1 MIESPDSE
9 QSTPRAGQSD
19 AEAGEGDNNAFE
31 SPADRE
37 SLMQQRSS
45 MRPSASTAAS
55 ASQRQQQQRERE
67 RQQQQPPLQRSAA
80 ERRAGAPAQS
90 LPDESTG
97 AGAKQGGKRRARVV
111 EAPPPPAGDDD
122 GDDGD
127 LLEPEPE
134 APAYEAEPSPS
145 LARSSKRAPAVNASE
160 PATRAK
166 PKPAPGTQ
174 AQPRRQPPPESTAL
188 DGERPSRS
196 AKRPSASAAQRP
208 ALQNGSESAQMVNA
222 PRGREQSRE
231 RRTPNT
237 ASAQRRIERPP
248 DDFAELEPEPELDGA
263 ASAQMERDSLG
274 SEGEEANELV
284 ESANANAAPTR
295 QTRRPQSGA
304 RVERAPSR
312 ERAAPAGQWSAL
324 PSRPRAGP
332 ALASTFDDGSA
343 LLDDAAAP
351 ALGAREAIGRL
362 RPARQPLEQ
371 ADSEASPAVYTR
383 SMAPLSGSLRE
394 RTPSP
399 SLAAAAAR
407 EQVPATRLITRSSPL
422 PRLERERTY
431 YISEEELVVP
441 GPPPPASVGPSA
453 EAHARAYE
461 RNSNCPLCGSPVSFA
476 GLDRQEHER
485 LHQQR
490 EAELLAQRRAVPA
503 GAAPAGSRFTTR
515 RPVLVERE
523 YVLDEPSTVG
533 VPARYMR
540 PLEPAEFADP
550 ELQRQ
555 AQLLEQHADAR
566 AALPDEYFLPEQP
579 LMCEFIP
586 YMINPCITIPLLDQS
601 TRCYLS
607 TYLQYGSVIL

>member
-9 QSTPRAGQSD
+9 QSTLRAGLSD
-19 AEAGEGDNNAFE
+19 AEAGEGDNNVFE
-31 SPADRE
+31 PPADRE
-37 SLMQQRSS
+37 SFMQQRSS
-45 MRPSASTAAS
+45 MPMRPSASTAAS
-55 ASQRQQQQRERE
+55 ASQRQQQQ
-67 RQQQQPPLQRSAA
+67 PPLQRSATD
-80 ERRAGAPAQS
+80 RRAPGAVGPAHS
-90 LPDESTG
+90 LPDESAG
-97 AGAKQGGKRRARVV
+97 AGAKKGGNGKRRARVV
-111 EAPPPPAGDDD
+111 EAPPLPADDD
-122 GDDGD
+122 RD
-127 LLEPEPE
+127 LLEPEPELEPE

-160 PATRAK
+160 TRAK
-166 PKPAPGTQ
+166 QKQKPAPVTPAQ
-174 AQPRRQPPPESTAL
+174 ARRQPLPERESTAL
-188 DGERPSRS
+188 DGER
-196 AKRPSASAAQRP
+196 AKRPSAAAAQRP
-208 ALQNGSESAQMVNA
+208 ALQNGNGSESAQVVNV

-237 ASAQRRIERPP
+237 NTASAQRRVERSRLPY
-248 DDFAELEPEPELDGA
+248 DEAELEPELDGA
-263 ASAQMERDSLG
+263 ASPQMERDSLDV
-274 SEGEEANELV
+274 EEPKE
-284 ESANANAAPTR
+284 TR
-295 QTRRPQSGA
+295 QTRRPQSGV

-312 ERAAPAGQWSAL
+312 ERASPATAGQRSGSAL

-343 LLDDAAAP
+343 FLDDAAAP
-351 ALGAREAIGRL
+351 AVGSREAIGRM

-371 ADSEASPAVYTR
+371 ADSEGSPAVYTR
-383 SMAPLSGSLRE
+383 SMAPLSGSLRG

-399 SLAAAAAR
+399 SLAAATAGAR
-407 EQVPATRLITRSSPL
+407 EQVPATRLMTRLSPL

-441 GPPPPASVGPSA
+441 GPPPPAASVGPS
-453 EAHARAYE
+453 AYE
-461 RNSNCPLCGSPVSFA
+461 RNSNCPMCGSPISFA

-490 EAELLAQRRAVPA
+490 EAELLAQRRLVPSAA
-503 GAAPAGSRFTTR
+503 GAAPAGTRYTTR

-523 YVLDEPSTVG
+523 YLLDEPSAVGG

-540 PLEPAEFADP
+540 PLDPAEFADP

-566 AALPDEYFLPEQP
+566 AALPDDYFLTEQP

-586 YMINPCITIPLLDQS
+586 YNVSLTNLDQF
-601 TRCYLS
+601 TRCYF
-607 TYLQYGSVIL
+607 